1 MSLSPDSAQASLPPP
16 EPRTRAAAA
25 APAQTASTSDTAAEG
40 RFMVQVSSQK
50 TEADAQAS
58 FRALQK
64 KFPDALGS
72 QSPLIKRADLG
83 DKGTVYRAMVG
94 PFASRDE
101 AVKFCMSYKS
111 AGGQCYIP

>member
-1 MSLSPDSAQASLPPP
+1 MPPAP
-16 EPRTRAAAA
+16 AEPRTRLAATT
-25 APAQTASTSDTAAEG
+25 PAQTAAAGEAAPATEG
-40 RFMVQVSSQK
+40 RFLVQVSSQK

-64 KFPDALGS
+64 KFPDSLGS
-72 QSPLIKRADLG
+72 HSPLIKRADLGG

-94 PFASRDE
+94 PFANREE